1 MSMKELKKP
10 QEKREQ
16 RKKIFFTDDER
27 AIAGEDFKEYVEGKG
42 MELYRTSRTRGHPAF
57 AERLIRTIKDKLC
70 KRVEADEKKGK
81 NNIQWTDYLTEIML
95 IYI

>member
-42 MELYRTSRTRGHPAF
+42 MELYRTRGHPAF

-81 NNIQWTDYLTEIML
+81 NNIQWADYLTEIML